1 MTDDT
6 QLDDLP
12 TTNSGCVRKQDALRW
27 LQTLDTPSDEDLIA
41 AVTPQ
46 PTDHSGSKYA
56 TDISSIRVTGDPTFV
71 ETVAALLQPLLAW
84 ESSATRL
91 AVNLQET
98 EDRDTGERTGNYALY
113 LSAAVRGRVPCRA
126 PSWASTATRTRNSQ
140 TRLIGTEE
148 ISDGEHGQSCHD
160 RAHP

>member
-6 QLDDLP
+6 QIDDLP
-12 TTNSGCVRKQDALRW
+12 TTNSGSVRKQDTLRW
-27 LQTLDTPSDEDLIA
+27 LEDLETPNEEELIA

-46 PTDHSGSKYA
+46 PTNHSGSKYA
-56 TDISSIRVTGDPTFV
+56 TEISSIRVTGAPAFV

-98 EDRDTGERTGNYALY
+98 EDRDTGDMTGNYALY
-113 LSAAVRGRVPCRA
+113 LSAAVRGKQGAMSRA
-126 PSWASTATRTRNSQ
+126 
-140 TRLIGTEE
+140 LL
-148 ISDGEHGQSCHD
+148 GEHREEDQKLANALD
-160 RAHP
+160 RHGDT

>member
-6 QLDDLP
+6 QIDDLP
-12 TTNSGCVRKQDALRW
+12 TTNSGSVRKQDTLRW
-27 LQTLDTPSDEDLIA
+27 LEDLETPNEEELIA

-46 PTDHSGSKYA
+46 PTNHSGSKYA
-56 TDISSIRVTGDPTFV
+56 TEISSIRVTGTPAFV

-98 EDRDTGERTGNYALY
+98 EDRDTGDMTGNYALY
-113 LSAAVRGRVPCRA
+113 LSAAVRGKQGAMSRA
-126 PSWASTATRTRNSQ
+126 
-140 TRLIGTEE
+140 LL
-148 ISDGEHGQSCHD
+148 GEHREEDQKLANALD
-160 RAHP
+160 RHGDT

>member
-6 QLDDLP
+6 QLDDLS
-12 TTNSGCVRKQDALRW
+12 TTSSGCVRKQDALRW

-56 TDISSIRVTGDPTFV
+56 TEISSIRVTGDPTFV

-91 AVNLQET
+91 AINLQET
-98 EDRDTGERTGNYALY
+98 EDRETGERTGNYALY
-113 LSAAVRGRVPCRA
+113 LSAAVRGKQGAMSRA
-126 PSWASTATRTRNSQ
+126 
-140 TRLIGTEE
+140 LL
-148 ISDGEHGQSCHD
+148 GEHRDED
-160 RAHP
+160 RRLANALDQHTTTGEA

>member
-1 MTDDT
+1 MTDT
-6 QLDDLP
+6 TRIDDLP
-12 TTNSGCVRKQDALRW
+12 TTSSGCVRKQDTLRW
-27 LQTLDTPSDEDLIA
+27 LEDLETPSEDELIA

-56 TDISSIRVTGDPTFV
+56 TEISSIRITGAPDFV

-98 EDRDTGERTGNYALY
+98 EDRDSGDLTGNYALY
-113 LSAAVRGRVPCRA
+113 LSAAVRGKQGAMSRA
-126 PSWASTATRTRNSQ
+126 LLGDHRDEDQKLANA
-140 TRLIGTEE
+140 L
-148 ISDGEHGQSCHD
+148 DKHGGD
-160 RAHP
+160 T